1 MRREIFND
9 KNLMP
14 SWLIDLLILNEEM
27 DRNPIE
33 KGSESQRIAMIIGWI
48 ISVYGL
54 LSYDFVFQRS
64 GGE

>member
-1 MRREIFND
+1 
-9 KNLMP
+9 MP

-27 DRNPIE
+27 DRSQIE

-54 LSYDFVFQRS
+54 FAFYFAFQRN